1 MPYKLIVADNS
12 VTVQKAIQL
21 AFSGPE
27 FEVYPF
33 EDGEAVVKSL
43 SQIKPDVVLL
53 SLSLASKDG
62 YEVSAYL
69 RSQEEFNQTSLI
81 LFRGAFE
88 AVDQEKLSRFSYD
101 EMIQKPFDSEKLV
114 QLVKD
119 TIDKRKG
126 PVTFPEEPILDEI
139 PLTKNELDSGKDSL
153 QEESLSISSLPDN
166 LSGIEKIVRGLVKK
180 EILEVERELEK
191 RIRAQIRSEL
201 KNLRE
206 TEMNEK

>member
-1 MPYKLIVADNS
+1 MVADNS
-12 VTVQKAIQL
+12 ATIQRAIQL

-33 EDGEAVVKSL
+33 EDGEMAMKSL
-43 SQIKPDVVLL
+43 TQIKPDIILL

-62 YEVSAYL
+62 YEVGAYL

-81 LFRGAFE
+81 LFRGAFD

-101 EMIQKPFDSEKLV
+101 EMVQKPFDSEKLV

-119 TIDKRKG
+119 TIDRKKG
-126 PVTFPEEPILDEI
+126 PVTFPEEPSLDEI
-139 PLTKNELDSGKDSL
+139 LLAKNEFDSEKDSP
-153 QEESLSISSLPDN
+153 QEKSLSVSRPPDN
-166 LSGIEKIVRGLVKK
+166 LAGIEEIVRGLVKK

-201 KNLRE
+201 KNLKE